1 MVLHLL
7 TPFFLYKRVKHIYA
21 ILMKTKKL
29 QQIENQINKIKMEL
43 HKLGEM
49 RPGSLSRQYKIPKKQ
64 IGHYYQLSYT
74 HKMKSRTEY
83 IRSEFVNEIKQQV
96 ATYKRFK
103 KLMEKWIDLA
113 IEHSRLKMKLAKSAK
128 SK

>member
-1 MVLHLL
+1 
-7 TPFFLYKRVKHIYA
+7 
-21 ILMKTKKL
+21 MKEKKL

-43 HKLGEM
+43 HQLGEM

-64 IGHYYQLSYT
+64 IGPYYQLSYT

-96 ATYKRFK
+96 DTYKKFK
-103 KLMEKWIDLA
+103 KLMERWIDLA
-113 IEHSRLKMKLAKSAK
+113 IDYSRLKMKLAKRAR

>member
-1 MVLHLL
+1 M
-7 TPFFLYKRVKHIYA
+7 P
-21 ILMKTKKL
+21 MKEKKL

-43 HKLGEM
+43 HQLGEM

-64 IGHYYQLSYT
+64 IGPYYQLSYT

-96 ATYKRFK
+96 DTYKKFK
-103 KLMEKWIDLA
+103 KLMERWIDLA
-113 IEHSRLKMKLAKSAK
+113 IDYSRLKMKLAKRAK

>member
-1 MVLHLL
+1 
-7 TPFFLYKRVKHIYA
+7 
-21 ILMKTKKL
+21 MKTKKL

-113 IEHSRLKMKLAKSAK
+113 IEHSRLKMKFAKSAK

>member
-1 MVLHLL
+1 
-7 TPFFLYKRVKHIYA
+7 
-21 ILMKTKKL
+21 MKEKKL

-43 HKLGEM
+43 HQLGEM

-64 IGHYYQLSYT
+64 IGPYYQLSYT

-96 ATYKRFK
+96 AAYKKFK
-103 KLMEKWIDLA
+103 KLIERWIDLA
-113 IEHSRLKMKLAKSAK
+113 IDYSRLKMKLAKRAK